1 MEHMK
6 VTVSITQKTVYMNYK
21 DELDD
26 YSDTLHLEFD
36 SLEAAKSAVDSFP
49 ADSVADLN
57 ASIEVILKD
66 YDKRNPA
73 EISKSE
79 PAETSED
86 GDSE

>member
-1 MEHMK
+1 MK
-6 VTVSITQKTVYMNYK
+6 ATVSITQKTVYMNYK

-36 SLEAAKSAVDSFP
+36 SLEAAKSVVDSFP

-66 YDKRNPA
+66 YDKR
-73 EISKSE
+73 K
-79 PAETSED
+79 PAETSESETTED

>member
-1 MEHMK
+1 MEHVK
-6 VTVSITQKTVYMNYK
+6 VTVSITQKTVYMNYR

-57 ASIEVILKD
+57 ASIGIILKD

-86 GDSE
+86 GEDE

>member
-1 MEHMK
+1 MK
-6 VTVSITQKTVYMNYK
+6 ATVSITQKTVYMNYK

-66 YDKRNPA
+66 YDMRKPA
-73 EISKSE
+73 KTSE
-79 PAETSED
+79 SETTED
-86 GDSE
+86 GDAE